1 MKRHNNAAGLVNG
14 ICSSP
19 GHEKLKLQKSQCL
32 DYQI

>member
-1 MKRHNNAAGLVNG
+1 MKRHYNAAGLVIG

-19 GHEKLKLQKSQCL
+19 GHEKLKLQKLQCF